1 MDEKRVQ
8 TVVLTR
14 KENIIHFLKFT
25 GFSISAGVI
34 QITSFTLIYELTNQF
49 NWWVAYLPSLV
60 LSVIWNFTLNRKFT
74 FKSAAN
80 IPIAMMKVFGYYLVF
95 TPLSLWGGDVL
106 VDQYGWNGY
115 LVEFLVML
123 MNFVT
128 EFLFTKFVV
137 YRNQI
142 YTALEVEKKPSNLGF
157 LFY

>member
-34 QITSFTLIYELTNQF
+34 QITSFTLIYELTNKF

-95 TPLSLWGGDVL
+95 TPLSLWGGDLL

-115 LVEFLVML
+115 LVEFLAML
-123 MNFVT
+123 TNFVT

-142 YTALEVEKKPSNLGF
+142 YTALEIEKKA
-157 LFY
+157 

>member
-142 YTALEVEKKPSNLGF
+142 YTALEVEKKA
-157 LFY
+157 